1 MLVGITYDLRDDYLS
16 LGYSEEETAEFD
28 SPVTIAAIEASLQ
41 QMGHQV
47 DRIGSLHS
55 LVSRLAEG
63 KQWDIV
69 FNIAEGMHGFAR
81 EAQIP
86 ALLEGYGIPCT
97 FSDALTL
104 SVCLHKAR
112 TKQILKASGIATP
125 DFAVVE
131 KASDAEL
138 MALQLPLFA
147 KPVAEGTSKGV
158 TGASI
163 IESQDN
169 LTVTCSALLKTFRQP
184 VLVERF
190 LPGREF
196 TVGIV
201 GTGSWAKAL
210 GTMEV
215 CLGNNAEQGAYTYEN
230 KEEYEDRVHYQL
242 ATDLAAQ
249 ASAEVALSAWRAL
262 GCRDAGRVDIR
273 LDEHGSPSVIEVNP
287 LPGLNPERSDL
298 PILCALADI
307 TYSELVSLI
316 MDSVLRRTDSAH
328 FLPIEAAIN
337 WDE

>member
-16 LGYSEEETAEFD
+16 LGYSEEDTAEFD
-28 SPVTIAAIEASLQ
+28 SPVTIAAIEDALQ

-47 DRIGSLHS
+47 DRIGNLHS
-55 LVSRLAEG
+55 LVSRLANGEM
-63 KQWDIV
+63 WDIV

-86 ALLEGYGIPCT
+86 ALLEGYDLPCT

-112 TKQILKASGIATP
+112 TKQVLQTCGIATP
-125 DFAVVE
+125 SFAIVE
-131 KASDAEL
+131 KQQDAEKVQ
-138 MALQLPLFA
+138 LQLPLFA

-163 IESQDN
+163 IKAKDELVMMCCD
-169 LTVTCSALLKTFRQP
+169 LLKKFKQP

-201 GTGSWAKAL
+201 GTGSWAKVL
-210 GTMEV
+210 GIMEV
-215 CLGNNAEQGAYTYEN
+215 CLGDNAEQGAYTFEN
-230 KEEYEDRVHYQL
+230 KEEYENRVHYRL
-242 ATDLAAQ
+242 VTDSAAQ
-249 ASAEVALSAWRAL
+249 ASADVALAAWCAL
-262 GCRDAGRVDIR
+262 GCRDAGRVDMR
-273 LDEHGSPSVIEVNP
+273 LDEHGNPSVIEINP

-298 PILCALADI
+298 PILCALSGI
-307 TYSELVSLI
+307 GYSELISMIL
-316 MDSVLRRTDSAH
+316 DSALRRTDMAH
-328 FLPIEAAIN
+328 FVLLDTPD
-337 WDE
+337 WSY